1 MLFGA
6 HLSVGGKLADAP
18 ARAAAIGAGCVQV
31 FVTNPRGWRT
41 VTHPE
46 EQLAAFRD
54 GCARAGLPTFVH
66 VMYLVNYATGD
77 DELYKRSVTALRHTL
92 RVADELG
99 VVGAVTHL
107 GSHLGAGFEATLPRL
122 VDALG
127 EGLAASERTW
137 LLLENSAGSGNT
149 IGSGVDQLAA
159 IIDGLGRHQR
169 VGVCLDTAHA
179 LAAGHEIRTRAGL
192 DALTGSFDA
201 AIGLDRLRLL
211 HLNDSKTDLGSR
223 VDRHQNIGDGHIGL
237 PGFAEIVNHPAL
249 RHLPGV
255 LEIPGLAGNG
265 PDAANLARLRALV
278 R

>member
-18 ARAAAIGAGCVQV
+18 VRATAMGAECVQV
-31 FVTNPRGWRT
+31 FVSNPRGWRT
-41 VTHPE
+41 VTHPP
-46 EQLAAFRD
+46 EQLAGFRD

-77 DELYKRSVTALRHTL
+77 DELYKRSITALRHTM

-99 VVGAVTHL
+99 VAGAVTHL
-107 GSHLGAGFEATLPRL
+107 GSHLGAGFDATLPRV
-122 VDALG
+122 VDALA
-127 EGLAASERTW
+127 EGLAAAEHSW
-137 LLLENSAGSGNT
+137 LLLENSAGAGNT

-159 IIDGLGRHQR
+159 IIDGLGRPDR

-179 LAAGHEIRTRAGL
+179 LAAGHEIRTRTGL
-192 DALTGSFDA
+192 DALAASFDA

-223 VDRHQNIGDGHIGL
+223 VDRHQNIGDGHLGL

-249 RHLPGV
+249 RDLPGV
-255 LEIPGLAGNG
+255 MEIPGLSGNG
-265 PDAANLARLRALV
+265 PDTANLNRLRALV

>member
-1 MLFGA
+1 VLFGA

-18 ARAAAIGAGCVQV
+18 ARAAAIGAECVQV

-41 VTHPE
+41 VTYPP

-54 GCARAGLPTFVH
+54 GCAAAGLPTFVH

-107 GSHLGAGFEATLPRL
+107 GSHLGAGFRATLPRL
-122 VDALG
+122 VDALA
-127 EGLAASERTW
+127 EGLAASELTW

-159 IIDGLGRHQR
+159 IIDGLDRHER
-169 VGVCLDTAHA
+169 VGVCLDPAHA
-179 LAAGHEIRTRAGL
+179 LAAGHEIRTKAGL
-192 DALTGSFDA
+192 DAFTGSFDA

-237 PGFAEIVNHPAL
+237 PGFTEIVNHPAL
-249 RHLPGV
+249 RDRPGV

-265 PDAANLARLRALV
+265 PDAANLDRLRALV